1 MQMRSTGIP
10 ELACVDDID
19 YIRTALVLGET
30 DSRAEERFQDVIQQC
45 LDLKW
50 TVQLSWIAHNL
61 KHRKSSWTIINFYDE
76 IPTHYQ
82 ILLSRVRE

>member
-1 MQMRSTGIP
+1 MHSCSFQCIQHIKICLYSNQMRSTGIP

-19 YIRTALVLGET
+19 YIRTALVLEEP
-30 DSRAEERFQDVIQQC
+30 DVMAERKFLDVIQQC

-61 KHRKSSWTIINFYDE
+61 RHRTSS
-76 IPTHYQ
+76 
-82 ILLSRVRE
+82 

>member
-61 KHRKSSWTIINFYDE
+61 KHRKSS
-76 IPTHYQ
+76 
-82 ILLSRVRE
+82 

>member
-1 MQMRSTGIP
+1 MITRHPFVHLLFQMRSTGIP

-19 YIRTALVLGET
+19 YIRTALVLEEP
-30 DSRAEERFQDVIQQC
+30 DSKAEAKFLAVIQQC

-61 KHRKSSWTIINFYDE
+61 RQKASS
-76 IPTHYQ
+76 
-82 ILLSRVRE
+82 

>member
-1 MQMRSTGIP
+1 MRSTGIP

-19 YIRTALVLGET
+19 YIRTALVLEEP
-30 DSRAEERFQDVIQQC
+30 DVMAERKFLDVIQQC

-61 KHRKSSWTIINFYDE
+61 RHRTSS
-76 IPTHYQ
+76 
-82 ILLSRVRE
+82 